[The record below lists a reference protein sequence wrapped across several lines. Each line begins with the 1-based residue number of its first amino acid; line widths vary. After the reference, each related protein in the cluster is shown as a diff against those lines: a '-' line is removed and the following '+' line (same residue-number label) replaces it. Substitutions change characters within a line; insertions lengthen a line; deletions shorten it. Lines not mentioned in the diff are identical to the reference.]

1 MQAHFS
7 RLARRLPLVVL
18 ATAVVGLAGA
28 GVASAATYT
37 VNTTTDSTTCSS
49 SSCSLRGAVIAADGA
64 GGSSTIDVP
73 AGLYKLTIAATSAD
87 DPSNGDLD
95 INNGASVTI
104 VGAGSDSTTLSGNNI
119 DRLFSV
125 QSGASLTL
133 SKMTVRGGQPSS
145 SSSGSRDGGAIYTD
159 GGLTTTGDV
168 VFQDNTAPS
177 GDYGGAIYA
186 DTDSTVSLTGAT
198 FENNG
203 AYYGG
208 GIYDNS
214 NHLMS
219 ISKSSFSS
227 DNTGDDYGG
236 AIATFGGTTGGLN
249 ITSST
254 FTANSAD
261 DGGAIYWESNT
272 SVTVTHSTFNGNGM
286 EYGGAI
292 FDDGSSSMTL
302 DYDSFLN
309 NTAYEG
315 GALYLDAT
323 STTVYTLD
331 HDQFKGNSGTD
342 DIGGAIVWYEGSL
355 TSSDS
360 TYQDNNSYYGGVL
373 YAESG
378 GSLTLIN
385 DTLSHNGG
393 TGNEGGALYVETT
406 TPASLI
412 NDTITKNSAESG
424 YGGGIYGTADLTKAG
439 YVGTGT
445 PGIEN
450 TVIADNNGGDCDAQF
465 TSLFD
470 LGHNM
475 DSDGSCFSTSV
486 QSSDKP
492 NTEPNLGNPADNGG
506 PLVGNTT
513 DGSAMTILTDAETK
527 ASPTVN
533 AGTNTNCP
541 STDERGVT
549 RPQGGVCDIGAFE
562 LGTATLKVKKSA
574 PASVRIHK
582 KFTYTI
588 KVTNSGS
595 DNSNSTKLVDKIPS
609 SETLKHVI
617 APHGATCSHTG
628 RTVTCQLGRLT
639 SGSSRTVKIEVSANK
654 TGKIKN
660 TATATNA
667 EGSKA
672 SGHVTTKVKSAV
684 VKAKKKKK
692 TSPTFTG

>member
-1 MQAHFS
+1 
-7 RLARRLPLVVL
+7 
-18 ATAVVGLAGA
+18 
-28 GVASAATYT
+28 
-37 VNTTTDSTTCSS
+37 
-49 SSCSLRGAVIAADGA
+49 VIAADGA

-104 VGAGSDSTTLSGNNI
+104 VGAGSDSTTLSGNNV

-133 SKMTVRGGQPSS
+133 SKMTVRQGQPSS
-145 SSSGSRDGGAIYTD
+145 SSSGAQDGGAIYTD

-177 GDYGGAIYA
+177 GEYGGAIYA
-186 DTDSTVSLTGAT
+186 DADSTVSLTGAT

-203 AYYGG
+203 ARYGG
-208 GIYDNS
+208 AINDSS
-214 NHLMS
+214 NHPMS

-227 DNTGDDYGG
+227 DNTGDYDGG
-236 AIATFGGTTGGLN
+236 AIASSFDTSTGGLDV
-249 ITSST
+249 SDST
-254 FTANSAD
+254 FTANNAA
-261 DGGAIYWESNT
+261 DGGAIYWDVSST
-272 SVTVTHSTFNGNGM
+272 VSVTHSTFNGNSND
-286 EYGGAI
+286 YGGAI
-292 FDDGSSSMTL
+292 DDQRSSSMTL
-302 DYDSFLN
+302 DYDSFIDN
-309 NTAYEG
+309 SAYDG
-315 GALYLDAT
+315 GALVADGTA
-323 STTVYTLD
+323 YTLD
-331 HDQFKGNSGTD
+331 HDLFKGNTGTD
-342 DIGGAIVWYEGSL
+342 DVGGAVYWESGSL
-355 TSSDS
+355 SSSDS
-360 TYQDNNSYYGGVL
+360 TYVDNNSYYGGAI
-373 YAESG
+373 YDSG
-378 GSLTLIN
+378 SGDSLTLIN

-393 TGNEGGALYVETT
+393 ANNEGGALYVDDI

-412 NDTITKNSAESG
+412 NDTITKNSAKLD
-424 YGGGIYGTADLTKAG
+424 YGGGIAYNEYLTTAGYTGSGTAGVK
-439 YVGTGT
+439 
-445 PGIEN
+445 N
-450 TVIADNNGGDCDAQF
+450 TVIADNNGGDCYTQF
-465 TSLFD
+465 TSPFD

-475 DSDGSCFSTSV
+475 DSDGSCFSTST

-513 DGSAMTILTDAETK
+513 DGSAVRILTDAETA

-562 LGTATLKVKKSA
+562 LGSATLKVKKSG
-574 PASVRIHK
+574 PSSVRIHK

-588 KVTNSGS
+588 KVTDSGT
-595 DNSNSTKLVDKIPS
+595 DYSNSTTLVDKIPS
-609 SETLKHVI
+609 SETLKHVT
-617 APHGATCSHTG
+617 APKGATCSHSG
-628 RTVTCQLGRLT
+628 RTVTCKLGRLA
-639 SGSSRTVKIEVSANK
+639 SKSSATVKIEVSANK
-654 TGKIKN
+654 VGKVKN
-660 TATATNA
+660 TAKATNA

-672 SGHVTTKVKSAV
+672 FGHVTTKVKAAA

-692 TSPTFTG
+692 TSPIFTG